1 LNDKI
6 DVRVDRLN
14 ELGVDRT
21 SAKRSNSQQ
30 TLVNYVLS
38 DRRVGEVAVDL
49 ENGVL
54 FGSDL
59 VDGVCFTPP
68 QNIAAS
74 TQQNEEDASSSSG
87 SDDESTGPPL
97 QRNKKKRQLSKQK
110 RKQMK
115 RWVLDK
121 KFGVWVPKR
130 CIVIDKSKH
139 TRREKLADG
148 AERVRRWFLGSQ
160 NKFSK
165 RAKRTITITTLAA
178 VGASDF
184 GVQSV
189 IFGCLKALTDELRF
203 GLTHKQLANACPSVK
218 TLRNWEFQLAGG
230 CLATVIDRINK
241 DAKILID
248 RHKKSWR
255 SLL

>member
-1 LNDKI
+1 
-6 DVRVDRLN
+6 
-14 ELGVDRT
+14 
-21 SAKRSNSQQ
+21 
-30 TLVNYVLS
+30 
-38 DRRVGEVAVDL
+38 
-49 ENGVL
+49 
-54 FGSDL
+54 
-59 VDGVCFTPP
+59 
-68 QNIAAS
+68 
-74 TQQNEEDASSSSG
+74 
-87 SDDESTGPPL
+87 
-97 QRNKKKRQLSKQK
+97 
-110 RKQMK
+110 MK
-115 RWVLDK
+115 RWVLNK

-139 TRREKLADG
+139 SRREQLADG

-230 CLATVIDRINK
+230 CLATVIDQINK
-241 DAKILID
+241 DAKILMD

>member
-1 LNDKI
+1 
-6 DVRVDRLN
+6 V
-14 ELGVDRT
+14 
-21 SAKRSNSQQ
+21 
-30 TLVNYVLS
+30 
-38 DRRVGEVAVDL
+38 
-49 ENGVL
+49 
-54 FGSDL
+54 
-59 VDGVCFTPP
+59 
-68 QNIAAS
+68 
-74 TQQNEEDASSSSG
+74 
-87 SDDESTGPPL
+87 SDDESTGPQP
-97 QRNKKKRQLSKQK
+97 QRKKKKRQLSKRK
-110 RKQMK
+110 RKQLK

-130 CIVIDKSKH
+130 CIVMDKSKH

-230 CLATVIDRINK
+230 CLATVINQ
-241 DAKILID
+241 AKESDIKHIKPMS
-248 RHKKSWR
+248 HKLKQWMPKQWAIYKR
-255 SLL
+255 RKGLVMDTKEEEALQA